1 QRTATDGNRPERRT
15 RRGATGE
22 FKGRWDRSEAAA
34 KGHADW
40 PARWGQRLLWFF
52 VHPQVPAKLKLLAMF
67 AAFYVLSPI
76 DLVPGG
82 LLGPLGWLDDI
93 LIALY
98 AWNRA
103 GGILRRGPWAARA
116 GQG

>member
-1 QRTATDGNRPERRT
+1 MG
-15 RRGATGE
+15 TGPSAGPAE
-22 FKGRWDRSEAAA
+22 EPPASSKAAGTAA
-34 KGHADW
+34 KRRRRVTRIGPHVGAS
-40 PARWGQRLLWFF
+40 ASFGSSFIRRR
-52 VHPQVPAKLKLLAMF
+52 PAKLKLLAMF

-82 LLGPLGWLDDI
+82 LFGPLGWLDDI